1 MIIAVYNLIYI
12 SPLILMLAICMSV
25 GTEAQNYLIKVRN
38 NVDWSFAH
46 ILPPTLGLI
55 GVYLLVRGIW
65 MMGEYNI

>member
-1 MIIAVYNLIYI
+1 
-12 SPLILMLAICMSV
+12 MLAICMSV